1 MRRAASSSEAGTFE
15 NGGNTGQLEQLW
27 LDGDVCGQ
35 MRHERPPPRASVV
48 PPSGRSECA
57 KALLTSPR
65 CPDRPAVASSDQKRP
80 TAMTAREVELL
91 FTSLAFEAGL
101 SLFRAYD
108 VS

>member
-1 MRRAASSSEAGTFE
+1 
-15 NGGNTGQLEQLW
+15 
-27 LDGDVCGQ
+27 VCGQ

-101 SLFRAYD
+101 SLFWAYD
-108 VS
+108 VSIEPADVDAYRKNPELTLVSVIGFAGREVS